1 MKKYSEIQ
9 ILSINDIKIN
19 IKIQKKNY
27 QKMKFDQ
34 VLNFKKNFVKIKIF
48 RRYIAKLKTELNKKI
63 NDNKSEK

>member
-9 ILSINDIKIN
+9 ILSVNDIQTN

-34 VLNFKKNFVKIKIF
+34 VLNLKKNFVKIRIL

-63 NDNKSEK
+63 NDNKSGK

>member
-19 IKIQKKNY
+19 IQIQKKIY

-34 VLNFKKNFVKIKIF
+34 VLNFKKNFIKIRIL

-63 NDNKSEK
+63 NDNKSGK

>member
-34 VLNFKKNFVKIKIF
+34 VLNFKKKFVKIRIL

-63 NDNKSEK
+63 NDNK

>member
-19 IKIQKKNY
+19 IQIQKKTY

-34 VLNFKKNFVKIKIF
+34 VLNFKKNFVKIRILRK
-48 RRYIAKLKTELNKKI
+48 YIAKLKTELNKKI
-63 NDNKSEK
+63 NDNKSGK